1 LNSELIS
8 FQISASYPIPINQS
22 LAWRVPLS
30 YGVDDYR
37 LTGPVLRILVFN
49 CGSSTL
55 KLELIE
61 LDAAGNDGRAAARGL
76 VDRIGPSAHL
86 TVEHHGHPRIDRDEA
101 VADHAEAAGS
111 VLDALGVNDLAVDAV
126 AHRIVHGGDRVTGP
140 VVATSGV
147 LEALDEASRF
157 APLHNPP
164 ALKTLRAVQQRFPG
178 LPTIIFADTGFHCAM
193 PEYASTYAIPR
204 EMAAR
209 HGIRRF
215 GFHGAG
221 HAWMVER
228 YAALSGRPASAL
240 NLITL
245 QLGAGCSV
253 TAVRAGVSVD
263 TSMGLTPLEG
273 LMMAT
278 RSGDLDP
285 AILSYLGRAEHLA
298 PDQVEHLLNFESGLL
313 GVSGRSKD
321 MRELEQAA
329 PSDEA
334 AELALAMFSY
344 RVRKYIGAYLAALGH
359 ADAVIFGGG
368 IGEHSVTTRAR
379 ICGGLQAFGIHFD
392 PARNAASHSGERCFS
407 ADNSPIALWV
417 IPLNEELYIARAAAR
432 LLDPAAATLTA
443 SSGR

>member
-1 LNSELIS
+1 
-8 FQISASYPIPINQS
+8 
-22 LAWRVPLS
+22 
-30 YGVDDYR
+30 
-37 LTGPVLRILVFN
+37 LRILVFN

-55 KLELIE
+55 KFELIE
-61 LDAAGNDGRAAARGL
+61 LDATGHDGRTAARGL
-76 VDRIGPSAHL
+76 VDRIGPGAHL
-86 TVEHHGHPRIDRDEA
+86 TLENEGHPRIDRDEA
-101 VADHAEAAGS
+101 VTDHAEAAGLI
-111 VLDALGVNDLAVDAV
+111 LDALGSNDLALDAV

-140 VVATSGV
+140 SIATPAV
-147 LEALDEASRF
+147 LDALDDASRF

-164 ALKTLRAVQQRFPG
+164 ALKTLRAVQQRYPG
-178 LPTIIFADTGFHCAM
+178 LPTIVFADTSFHRTM
-193 PEYASTYAIPR
+193 PPHASTYAIPR

-209 HGIRRF
+209 HGIHRF

-221 HAWMVER
+221 HAWMLER
-228 YAALSGRPASAL
+228 YAALSGRPASTL

-245 QLGAGCSV
+245 QLGAGCSI
-253 TAVRAGVSVD
+253 TAIRAGVSVD

-285 AILSYLGRAEHLA
+285 AILSYLGRAEHLS

-329 PSDEA
+329 STDEA
-334 AELALAMFSY
+334 AQLALAMFSY

-359 ADAVIFGGG
+359 TDAIVFGGG
-368 IGEHSVTTRAR
+368 IGEHSSPMRAR
-379 ICGGLQAFGIHFD
+379 ICTGLDTLGIRFD
-392 PARNAASHSGERCFS
+392 ETRNIASGSGERCFS
-407 ADNSPIALWV
+407 ADGSPIALWV

-432 LLDPAAATLTA
+432 LLAPATAT
-443 SSGR
+443 

>member
-1 LNSELIS
+1 
-8 FQISASYPIPINQS
+8 
-22 LAWRVPLS
+22 
-30 YGVDDYR
+30 
-37 LTGPVLRILVFN
+37 LRILVFN

-55 KLELIE
+55 KFELIE
-61 LDAAGNDGRAAARGL
+61 LDAPGQAGRSVARGV
-76 VDRIGPSAHL
+76 VDRIGPEAHL
-86 TVEHHGHPRIDRDEA
+86 TIERHAYPKIDRDEA
-101 VADHAEAAGS
+101 VASHAEAAGS
-111 VLDALGVNDLAVDAV
+111 ILDALADEDHALDAV
-126 AHRIVHGGDRVTGP
+126 AHRIVHGGDRVTAP
-140 VVATSGV
+140 CIATTDV
-147 LEALDEASRF
+147 LAALDEASRF

-178 LPTIIFADTGFHCAM
+178 LSTIVVADTSFHRTM
-193 PEYASTYAIPR
+193 PPYASTYAIPR
-204 EMAAR
+204 AMAAR

-215 GFHGAG
+215 GFHGVG
-221 HAWMVER
+221 HAWMLER

-245 QLGAGCSV
+245 QLGAGCSI
-253 TAVRAGVSVD
+253 AAIRAGLSVD

-285 AILSYLGRAEHLA
+285 AILGYLGRAEQLT
-298 PDQVEHLLNFESGLL
+298 PDQVEHVLNFDSGLL

-359 ADAVIFGGG
+359 ADAVVFGGG
-368 IGEHSVTTRAR
+368 IGEHSAPMRAR
-379 ICGGLQAFGIHFD
+379 ICAGLEALGIHFD
-392 PARNAASHSGERCFS
+392 PERNAAPDSGERCFS
-407 ADNSPIALWV
+407 ADGSPIALWV
-417 IPLNEELYIARAAAR
+417 IPLNEELYIAHAAAR
-432 LLDPAAATLTA
+432 LLAPATT
-443 SSGR
+443 